1 MKIKSLR
8 LALCKGG
15 NPEYPTGAGSSVNLW
30 CGLDRRQGETTSA
43 GDAPPVSA
51 TRERRARGIKIFG
64 DEQFA
69 AAFGTRGAPAESP
82 GALALVT
89 VLQYVENL
97 TDRQAGLMVARAIDW
112 KYALGL
118 ELADPGFDPS
128 VLSKFRARLVEHGL
142 EQVVFDKMLEVLA
155 AKGMVGA
162 GGKQRTDSTHV
173 ASAVRD
179 LNRLELA
186 GESVRACLEALA
198 AAAPDWLTSVIE
210 VSEWS
215 TRYGA
220 RVDSWRLPTSATKRE
235 RLAQLYGGDALA
247 LLRAIHAE
255 TAPPW
260 LRELPA
266 VQVLH
271 AMLIQNYYIHTNAR
285 GREVISRRE
294 PEKHGLPPAHHR
306 LSSPYDTD
314 ARWAAKGEDLFWCG
328 YKLHLTETCYTAD
341 DIADCITWAVTRP
354 PHVDIDFMVVR
365 PVAQAA
371 SYKVARNLP

>member
-1 MKIKSLR
+1 MRCVVSMRPRPAPRVPDQTVVVARAAFPKGSR
-8 LALCKGG
+8 AMSARDELAD
-15 NPEYPTGAGSSVNLW
+15 VF
-30 CGLDRRQGETTSA
+30 D
-43 GDAPPVSA
+43 
-51 TRERRARGIKIFG
+51 

-198 AAAPDWLTSVIE
+198 AAAPDWLASVID
-210 VSEWS
+210 VPEWAH
-215 TRYGA
+215 RYGP
-220 RVDSWRLPTSATKRE
+220 RIDSWRSPTTQAKRD
-235 RLAQLYGGDALA
+235 RLAKVYGQDAVR
-247 LLRAIHAE
+247 LLRAVF
-255 TAPPW
+255 APSAPGW
-260 LRELPA
+260 LSEIPA
-266 VQVLH
+266 VNVLRIVV
-271 AMLIQNYYIHTNAR
+271 LQNYLVTTDAR
-285 GREVISRRE
+285 GREVIKRRE
-294 PEKHGLPPAHHR
+294 ADTDGLPPAR
-306 LSSPYDTD
+306 TRVTSPYDPDT
-314 ARWAAKGEDLFWCG
+314 RWAAKGDDLFWNG
-328 YKLHLTETCYTAD
+328 FKVHLTETCHDEAD
-341 DIADCITWAVTRP
+341 PPAPNLITDVTTTPATTPDTKTTSGIHQRL
-354 PHVDIDFMVVR
+354 
-365 PVAQAA
+365 AQRDLAPA
-371 SYKVARNLP
+371 EHYLDSGY

>member
-1 MKIKSLR
+1 MRPRPAPRVPDQTVVVARAAFPKGSPAMSAR
-8 LALCKGG
+8 DELAD
-15 NPEYPTGAGSSVNLW
+15 VF
-30 CGLDRRQGETTSA
+30 D
-43 GDAPPVSA
+43 
-51 TRERRARGIKIFG
+51 

-69 AAFGTRGAPAESP
+69 AAFGMRGAPAESP

-142 EQVVFDKMLEVLA
+142 ERVVFDKMLEVLA
-155 AKGMVGA
+155 AKGLVGA

-198 AAAPDWLTSVIE
+198 AAAPDWLASVIE

-220 RVDSWRLPTSATKRE
+220 RVDSWRLPSSAAKRE
-235 RLAQLYGGDALA
+235 RLAGLYGSDALA
-247 LLRAIHAE
+247 LLRAIHA
-255 TAPPW
+255 APAPDW

-266 VQVLH
+266 VQVLS
-271 AMLIQNYYIHTNAR
+271 AL
-285 GREVISRRE
+285 SD
-294 PEKHGLPPAHHR
+294 LPPR
-306 LSSPYDTD
+306 LT
-314 ARWAAKGEDLFWCG
+314 
-328 YKLHLTETCYTAD
+328 T
-341 DIADCITWAVTRP
+341 
-354 PHVDIDFMVVR
+354 
-365 PVAQAA
+365 AA
-371 SYKVARNLP
+371 SRANAGPDPG